1 MENIL
6 SLNEEIDVIMEKK
19 LSVCDCN
26 PCDCSKQAKNTYFQ
40 ELTDILATFNE
51 EYLGA
56 NLRKLVKTLSNNQN
70 YEVEFNAGRLAY
82 GVFL

>member
-6 SLNEEIDVIMEKK
+6 SLNEEIDTIMEKK

-26 PCDCSKQAKNTYFQ
+26 PCNCSEQKKNIYFQ
-40 ELTDILATFNE
+40 ELRDILATFNNVLATFNE

-56 NLRKLVKTLSNNQN
+56 NLRRISRNSK
-70 YEVEFNAGRLAY
+70 
-82 GVFL
+82 